1 MASTE
6 GKMIDVKGI
15 FDLSGKVALVTG
27 GGAGLGRG
35 IAEGLAQFGA
45 MVSVVDYNLETA
57 QETVSF
63 IEQHGSKGIAL
74 QADVSKEKQ
83 ALDSIAKTI
92 SHFGKIDILAAIAGI
107 GDRNPAEKM
116 TMEQWDRV
124 IDINLKGVWIFDQEV
139 GKHMI
144 ERGGGG
150 SIINMASVAGLVG
163 ITTGN
168 ANYAASK
175 GGVIALTRLLAIEW
189 AKYNIRVN
197 AIAPVQFKTDLIK
210 NLMKQKP
217 ETEQYFV
224 SHIPM
229 GRMGEVPEIVG
240 PAVFL
245 ASRASSMVTGH
256 VLAVDGGNTVAF

>member
-1 MASTE
+1 MATAE
-6 GKMIDVKGI
+6 GKMIDVKSI

-35 IAEGLAQFGA
+35 IAEGFAQFGA
-45 MVSVVDYNLETA
+45 NVSIVDYNLETA

-63 IEQHGSKGIAL
+63 IEQHGSKGIAI

-83 ALDSIAKTI
+83 AIESILKTI

-124 IDINLKGVWIFDQEV
+124 ININLKGVWIYDQEV

-224 SHIPM
+224 SHIPI

-245 ASRASSMVTGH
+245 ASQASSMVTGH

>member
-1 MASTE
+1 MATAE
-6 GKMIDVKGI
+6 GKMIDVKSI

-35 IAEGLAQFGA
+35 IAEGFAQFGA
-45 MVSVVDYNLETA
+45 NVSIVDYNLETA

-83 ALDSIAKTI
+83 AIESILKTI

-124 IDINLKGVWIFDQEV
+124 ININLKGVWIYDQEV

-224 SHIPM
+224 SHIPI

-245 ASRASSMVTGH
+245 ASQASSMVTGH